1 MLTQKIIYYIMKK
14 GRTILNSLV
23 KEVKNMR
30 KNQFVGPHPG
40 GGWQV
45 KGAGNQKPTVVTTTQ
60 KQAIDR
66 GRQIAINQQS
76 ELLIQGTNGQIR
88 GRNSYGND
96 PCPPK
101 G

>member
-1 MLTQKIIYYIMKK
+1 MM
-14 GRTILNSLV
+14 G
-23 KEVKNMR
+23 

-45 KGAGNQKPTVVTTTQ
+45 KGVGNQRATVVTQTQ
-60 KQAIDR
+60 KQAIAS
-66 GRQIAINQQS
+66 GKQIAVNQHS
-76 ELLIQGTNGQIR
+76 ELIIQGTNGQIR
-88 GRNSYGND
+88 ARNSYGND